1 LNSCCPGST
10 TGRSFAVPP
19 LTPPNSQH
27 NSPKLFLLREAL
39 HYFFTQV
46 LDFTYSYKTI
56 ILYISVRTH
65 RYHPNSY
72 SLKILPITPHCS
84 KILMPTSLQLHC
96 FHRPGGEGVPH
107 RIVGFRQRTQTAIV
121 ALAADRV
128 ASVESCSVVDS
139 CPGRAGRIRPAALD
153 RPGSEREH
161 PQAAGSVE
169 REHPV
174 VEAVPAC

>member
-46 LDFTYSYKTI
+46 LDFTYSYKTT
-56 ILYISVRTH
+56 ILYISMRTY

-72 SLKILPITPHCS
+72 SLKILPITPYYS

-96 FHRPGGEGVPH
+96 FHRPGGRGY
-107 RIVGFRQRTQTAIV
+107 RIELSDFDSAPKRLLWRLLLIGWHLWSH
-121 ALAADRV
+121 ALWLIHA
-128 ASVESCSVVDS
+128 
-139 CPGRAGRIRPAALD
+139 RAGLAESALLPLTA
-153 RPGSEREH
+153 RGQNGNTRRLLVRLN
-161 PQAAGSVE
+161 GNTL
-169 REHPV
+169 
-174 VEAVPAC
+174 